1 MIKRSDSSSSYIPV
15 LDIVSVEKDD
25 ELLVSEANVL
35 PGWYYGSD
43 SQASIRAT
51 TTTDRNLYK
60 EGDTVSIKGYVR
72 EFDAKANLLD
82 GKPNKIGSRAYAVVQ
97 WLRNEQDSRE
107 IVELGEFNEYGAFVG
122 ELKVPDSV
130 SCKLIVFLYC

>member
-1 MIKRSDSSSSYIPV
+1 MRRLNSSGKSAIRSMSIPTLDS
-15 LDIVSVEKDD
+15 
-25 ELLVSEANVL
+25 N
-35 PGWYYGSD
+35 
-43 SQASIRAT
+43 T